1 MRSLCG
7 FGIAVVSFFLSLASV
22 AEAAAE
28 RKDLEVVARSVGF
41 LTEKPRGE
49 VMVGVVADPAVMQ
62 SLEEAK
68 SIEALIDSGIR
79 GPAFSF
85 RAISIFTNQLA
96 DLQDIDMLLVTKGLS
111 EHHQSIFEAASRLGI
126 LTVSTD
132 ESCVD
137 SGHCVMWV
145 KGSPSVRI
153 VVNRA
158 AARASNIS
166 FQTSFRMLITER

>member
-1 MRSLCG
+1 MKLFRFCV
-7 FGIAVVSFFLSLASV
+7 IAALTYGLNLATG

-28 RKDLEVVARSVGF
+28 RRDLEVVARSVGF
-41 LTEKPRGE
+41 LTERPSGE
-49 VMVGVVADPAVMQ
+49 VMIGVVADPAVLR

-68 SIEALIDSGIR
+68 SIEALIDKGIK

-85 RAISIFTNQLA
+85 RATGISVDQLA
-96 DLQDIDMLLVTKGLS
+96 ELDGIDMLLVTEGLA
-111 EHHQSIFEAASRLGI
+111 EHHETIFNAASRLGI